1 MDFPAFPDAPP
12 LLTQEEK
19 AELSSSSCSVKRY
32 KTILEEKT
40 AAYNDLF
47 HALYPIEKLVKGLS
61 AVYDE
66 TLQAAWVAKGLN
78 NEDSV
83 SLVAVGGY
91 GRSELHPKSD
101 IDLLILTQDGVT
113 PPGEK
118 IESFIA
124 FLWDINLDV
133 GHSVR
138 TIKECSEMA
147 EQDLTVITNLIE
159 SRTLYGPPDL
169 LANLKLH
176 IDVSQMWDGHTF
188 YKAKVAEQKKRHAK
202 YQNTAYN
209 LEPNLKECPGGLRD
223 MQVIDWV
230 AKRHLHTHRLSAL
243 IEKSFLS
250 EDEYIQL
257 KGAVSHLWRI
267 RWALHMI
274 SGRKEDRL
282 LFDHQ
287 RALAKLFGFDDDDL
301 KRNVERFM
309 QGYYQSVASIQQLN
323 DLLLQHFEESFL
335 LTDSEDHI
343 EILNERFQICNGQIE
358 ARSNDLFQT
367 YPSSMLEIYALKGS
381 HENISGI
388 RANTMRMLRDNLD
401 LIDDDFRND
410 KRNTDLF
417 LDIISTR
424 YRLTSILRSMKHI
437 GLLGRYLPEFGAIIG
452 QMQHDLFHI
461 YTVDAHTLQ
470 LIENLRRLWQ
480 SDFKQKFPI
489 SAQAIRHLS
498 KVELLYIAGL
508 YHDIAKGRG
517 GDHSE
522 LGCVDAQ
529 AFCERHGLSKRD
541 TELVVW
547 LVRHHLFMS
556 VTAQRK
562 DISDPEVIWEF
573 ASFVK
578 DQEHLDYLFILTVA
592 DINATNPTMWNSWRA
607 SLMRQLYLETRRA
620 LRRGLD
626 SPIDA
631 EMLSDEHKQR
641 ALEILMEENVDMLEA
656 EEVWSKIEEEYF
668 IRSNGDEIAWNTEAI
683 LLHRPSDK
691 PLVAIRPL
699 GGRDFSGASKI
710 FIYTLNTKHLFAV
723 TAAIFEQL
731 GLTILDAKVSNTTD
745 NYTLDTFV
753 VMDSNDNETS
763 LYLDEERIC
772 LIKETLTEQ
781 LDTPL
786 LYESLVKRYTP
797 RILKIFNSPSTAHF
811 VSQPEE
817 VWSALEITAP
827 DRPGL
832 LALIGQFFMNHNI
845 MLHKAKV
852 ATLGE
857 RVEDTF
863 YVTEENGDLITDPE
877 RMNDICNSLKEKID
891 RFSQT
896 TDYNI

>member
-12 LLTQEEK
+12 LLTQDEK
-19 AELSSSSCSVKRY
+19 NELAKPSCSIQRY
-32 KTILEEKT
+32 KAILEEKT
-40 AAYNDLF
+40 AAYDNLF
-47 HALYPIEKLVKGLS
+47 HSLYPIEKLVKGLS

-66 TLQAAWVAKGLN
+66 ALQSAWIANGLDT
-78 NEDSV
+78 EESV
-83 SLVAVGGY
+83 SLVAVGGF

-101 IDLLILTQDGVT
+101 IDLLILVNDGAT
-113 PPGEK
+113 PEKDK
-118 IESFIA
+118 IEAFITL
-124 FLWDINLDV
+124 LWDINLDV

-138 TIKECSEMA
+138 TISECVDMA
-147 EQDLTVITNLIE
+147 AQDITVITNLIE
-159 SRTLYGPPDL
+159 SRTLYGSEEL

-176 IDVSQMWDGHTF
+176 TDTTHMWDGHTF
-188 YKAKVAEQKKRHAK
+188 YKAKLEEQKRRHAK

-230 AKRHLHTHRLSAL
+230 AKRHLHTNRLSAL
-243 IEKSFLS
+243 IDKSFLS

-257 KGAVSHLWRI
+257 KGAVGHLWRI

-287 RALAKLFGFDDDDL
+287 RTLTKVFGFDDDDL

-309 QGYYQSVASIQQLN
+309 QGYYQSVAAIQQLN

-335 LTDSEDHI
+335 LADAEDAI
-343 EILNERFQICNGQIE
+343 EILNERFQSCNGQLE
-358 ARSNDLFQT
+358 ARSPTLFQDN
-367 YPSSMLEIYALKGS
+367 PSAMLELYVLRGS
-381 HENISGI
+381 HKNIKGI
-388 RANTMRMLRDNLD
+388 RANTMRQLRDSLD
-401 LIDDDFRND
+401 LVDDEFRND
-410 KRNTDLF
+410 SNNTDLF
-417 LDIISTR
+417 LDIIASR
-424 YRLTSILRSMKHI
+424 HRLTSILRSMKHI

-461 YTVDAHTLQ
+461 YTVDAHTLH
-470 LIENLRRLWQ
+470 LVENLRRLWLPE
-480 SDFKQKFPI
+480 FKQKFPI
-489 SAQAIRHLS
+489 SSQAIRHLP

-529 AFCERHGLSKRD
+529 AFCERHGISKND
-541 TELVVW
+541 TALVVW
-547 LVRHHLFMS
+547 LVRNHLFMS

-573 ASFVK
+573 ASYVK

-607 SLMRQLYLETRRA
+607 SLMRQLYLETKRA

-626 SPIDA
+626 FPIDA
-631 EMLSDEHKQR
+631 DMISDEHKQR
-641 ALEILMEENVDMLEA
+641 ALEIIIERNVDIMEA
-656 EEVWSKIEEEYF
+656 EAIWETIEEEYF

-683 LLHRPSDK
+683 LRHRPSDK
-691 PLVAIRPL
+691 PLIAITPL
-699 GGRDFSGASKI
+699 GGRNFSGASKI
-710 FIYTLNTKHLFAV
+710 FIYTLISKHLFAV
-723 TAAIFEQL
+723 TAATFEQL
-731 GLTILDAKVSNTTD
+731 GLTILDAKISHTTD
-745 NYTLDTFV
+745 NYSLDSFV
-753 VMDSNDNETS
+753 VMDSNDSDTN
-763 LYLDEERIC
+763 LHLDKERIT
-772 LIKETLTEQ
+772 LIRKTLMEQ
-781 LDTPL
+781 LETPS
-786 LYESLVKRYTP
+786 LYESVVQRHTP
-797 RILKIFNSPSTAHF
+797 RILKIFNSPATAHF

-845 MLHKAKV
+845 MLHKAKI

-863 YVTEENGDLITDPE
+863 YITEENGDLITDE
-877 RMNDICNSLKEKID
+877 DSMNNICTLLKEKID
-891 RFSQT
+891 RFSQAM
-896 TDYNI
+896 D

>member
-19 AELSSSSCSVKRY
+19 QELAKPNCSITRY
-32 KTILEEKT
+32 KAIIEEKT
-40 AAYNDLF
+40 NAYNDLF

-61 AVYDE
+61 SFFDE
-66 TLQAAWVAKGLN
+66 VLQAAWIAKELN
-78 NEDSV
+78 IENHV
-83 SLVAVGGY
+83 SLIAVGGY

-101 IDLLILTQDGVT
+101 IDLLIL
-113 PPGEK
+113 
-118 IESFIA
+118 IENETSAPKDKLEAFIT
-124 FLWDINLDV
+124 FLWDISLDI

-138 TIKECSEMA
+138 TINQCTDMA
-147 EQDLTVITNLIE
+147 ATDITVITNLIE
-159 SRTLYGPPDL
+159 SRTLIGSPDL
-169 LANLKLH
+169 LATLKLH
-176 IDVSQMWDGHTF
+176 VDTDHMWDGHSF
-188 YKAKVAEQKKRHAK
+188 YQAKLAEQKQRHAK

-230 AKRHLHTHRLSAL
+230 AKRHLHTNRLSAL
-243 IEKSFLS
+243 IDKHFLS

-257 KGAVSHLWRI
+257 KGAVSHLWRV
-267 RWALHMI
+267 RWALHMVA
-274 SGRKEDRL
+274 GRKEDRL

-287 RALAKLFGFDDDDL
+287 RTLTKLFGFDDDDL

-309 QGYYQSVASIQQLN
+309 QGYYQSVAAIQQLN

-335 LTDSEDHI
+335 SLDAINTVDIINDH
-343 EILNERFQICNGQIE
+343 FQIANGQLE
-358 ARSNDLFQT
+358 ARSPTLFQDN
-367 YPSSMLEIYALKGS
+367 PSCMLEIYVLFGGQ
-381 HENISGI
+381 ENIKGI
-388 RANTMRMLRDNLD
+388 RANTMRQLRDNLE
-401 LIDDDFRND
+401 LVDDDFRNN
-410 KRNTDLF
+410 KKNTDLF
-417 LDIISTR
+417 LDVIASR
-424 YRLTSILRSMKHI
+424 YHLSSILRSMKHL

-470 LIENLRRLWQ
+470 LVENLRRLWLPEY
-480 SDFKQKFPI
+480 KQKFPI
-489 SAQAIRHLS
+489 SSQAIRHIE
-498 KVELLYIAGL
+498 KVELVYIAGL

-529 AFCERHGLSKRD
+529 AFCERHGLSKKD
-541 TELVVW
+541 TALIVW
-547 LVRHHLFMS
+547 LVRNHLFMS

-573 ASFVK
+573 ASYVK

-607 SLMRQLYLETRRA
+607 SLMRQLYLETKRA

-631 EMLSDEHKQR
+631 EMISDEHKQR
-641 ALEILMEENVDMLEA
+641 ALEVMLENNADITEA
-656 EEVWSKIEEEYF
+656 EDIWSTIEDEYF

-683 LLHRPSDK
+683 LRHRPSQK
-691 PLVAIRPL
+691 PLIAVTPL
-699 GGRDFSGASKI
+699 GGRNFSGASKI
-710 FIYTLNTKHLFAV
+710 FIYTPISNHLFAV
-723 TAAIFEQL
+723 MAATFEQL
-731 GLTILDAKVSNTTD
+731 GLTILDAKISHTTD
-745 NYTLDTFV
+745 NYSLDSFV
-753 VMDSNDNETS
+753 VMDSNDSDTN
-763 LYLDEERIC
+763 LYLDKERIN
-772 LIKETLTEQ
+772 LIRQTLMEQ
-781 LDTPL
+781 LETPSR
-786 LYESLVKRYTP
+786 YESVVQRHTP
-797 RILKIFNSPSTAHF
+797 RILKIFNSPATAHF

-832 LALIGQFFMNHNI
+832 LALVGQFFMNNGI
-845 MLHKAKV
+845 MLHKAKI

-863 YVTEENGDLITDPE
+863 YITEDNGDLITD
-877 RMNDICNSLKEKID
+877 NDRINTICNLLKEKID
-891 RFSQT
+891 RFSKAM
-896 TDYNI
+896 D

>member
-12 LLTQEEK
+12 LLTEEEK
-19 AELSSSSCSVKRY
+19 DKLAKPGCSISHY
-32 KTILEEKT
+32 KAIIEEKT

-47 HALYPIEKLVKGLS
+47 HSLYPIEKLVKGLS
-61 AVYDE
+61 SFYDE
-66 TLQAAWVAKGLN
+66 VLHAVWIAKEL
-78 NEDSV
+78 DSEKHV

-91 GRSELHPKSD
+91 GRGELHPKSD
-101 IDLLILTQDGVT
+101 IDLLILIENDASA
-113 PPGEK
+113 PKEK
-118 IESFIA
+118 LESFIT

-138 TIKECSEMA
+138 TLNECTQMA
-147 EQDLTVITNLIE
+147 AEDITIITNLIE
-159 SRTLYGPPDL
+159 SRTLVGSKDL
-169 LANLKLH
+169 LATLKLN
-176 IDVSQMWDGHTF
+176 IDTSNMWDGHSF
-188 YKAKVAEQKKRHAK
+188 YQAKLAEQKQRHAK

-230 AKRHLHTHRLSAL
+230 AKRHLHTNRLSAL
-243 IEKSFLS
+243 IEKEFLS

-267 RWALHMI
+267 RWALHTI
-274 SGRKEDRL
+274 ANRKEDRL

-287 RALAKLFGFDDDDL
+287 RTLARLFGFDDDDL

-309 QGYYQSVASIQQLN
+309 QGYYQSVAAIQQLN

-335 LTDSEDHI
+335 EKDSVTPI
-343 EILNERFQICNGQIE
+343 EIINDHFQVANGQLE
-358 ARSNDLFQT
+358 ARSPTLFQDN
-367 YPSSMLEIYALKGS
+367 PSSMLEIYVLFGA
-381 HENISGI
+381 HENIKGI
-388 RANTMRMLRDNLD
+388 RANTMRQLRDNLE
-401 LIDDDFRND
+401 LVDDNFRNN
-410 KRNTDLF
+410 KTNTDLF
-417 LDIISTR
+417 MDIISSR
-424 YRLTSILRSMKHI
+424 FRLSSILRSMKHL

-470 LIENLRRLWQ
+470 VVENLRRLWLPEY
-480 SDFKQKFPI
+480 KQKFPI
-489 SAQAIRHLS
+489 SSQAIRHIQ
-498 KVELLYIAGL
+498 KVELVYIAGL

-547 LVRHHLFMS
+547 LVRNHLFMS

-573 ASFVK
+573 ASYVK

-607 SLMRQLYLETRRA
+607 SLMRQLYLETKRA

-626 SPIDA
+626 FPIDA
-631 EMLSDEHKQR
+631 DMISDEHKQR
-641 ALEILMEENVDMLEA
+641 ALEIIIERNVDIMEA
-656 EEVWSKIEEEYF
+656 EKIWESIEDEYF

-683 LLHRPSDK
+683 IQHRPSEK
-691 PLVAIRPL
+691 PLIAITPL
-699 GGRDFSGASKI
+699 GGRNFSGASKI
-710 FIYTLNTKHLFAV
+710 FIYTPISRHLFAV
-723 TAAIFEQL
+723 TAATFEQL
-731 GLTILDAKVSNTTD
+731 GLTILDAKISHTTD
-745 NYTLDTFV
+745 NYTLDSFV
-753 VMDSNDNETS
+753 VMDSNDNDTN
-763 LYLDEERIC
+763 LYLDKERIA
-772 LIKETLTEQ
+772 LIRNTLMAQLETPSTYASVVQ
-781 LDTPL
+781 
-786 LYESLVKRYTP
+786 RHTP
-797 RILKIFNSPSTAHF
+797 RILKIFNSPATAHF

-832 LALIGQFFMNHNI
+832 LALVGQFFMNHNI
-845 MLHKAKV
+845 MLHKAKI

-863 YVTEENGDLITDPE
+863 YITEENGDLITDIDS
-877 RMNDICNSLKEKID
+877 MNNICTLLKEKID
-891 RFSQT
+891 RFSQAM
-896 TDYNI
+896 D

>member
-12 LLTQEEK
+12 LLTMEEK
-19 AELSSSSCSVKRY
+19 KELSRMGCSIPRY
-32 KTILEEKT
+32 KAIIEEKT
-40 AAYNDLF
+40 NSYNDLF
-47 HALYPIEKLVKGLS
+47 HSLYPIEKLVKGLS
-61 AVYDE
+61 CFYDE
-66 TLQAAWVAKGLN
+66 IMQAAWMSKGL
-78 NEDSV
+78 DSEAHV

-91 GRSELHPKSD
+91 GRGELHPKSD
-101 IDLLILTQDGVT
+101 IDLLILIENETLAPKD
-113 PPGEK
+113 K
-118 IESFIA
+118 IEAFIT

-138 TIKECSEMA
+138 TIDESTEMA
-147 EQDLTVITNLIE
+147 EKDITVITNLIE
-159 SRTLYGPPDL
+159 SRTLIGPEDL
-169 LANLKLH
+169 LATLKLH
-176 IDVSQMWDGHTF
+176 VDISQMWDGHSF
-188 YKAKVAEQKKRHAK
+188 YQAKLAEQKQRHAK

-243 IEKSFLS
+243 IEKEFLS

-257 KGAVSHLWRI
+257 KGAVSHLWRV
-267 RWALHMI
+267 RWALHMVA
-274 SGRKEDRL
+274 GRKEDRL

-287 RALAKLFGFDDDDL
+287 RTLTKLFGFDDDDL

-309 QGYYQSVASIQQLN
+309 QGYYQSVAAIQQLN

-335 LTDSEDHI
+335 AKDAINTVEVINDH
-343 EILNERFQICNGQIE
+343 FQIANGQLE
-358 ARSNDLFQT
+358 ARSATLFNDT
-367 YPSSMLEIYALKGS
+367 PSSMLELYVLYGEY
-381 HENISGI
+381 ENIKGI
-388 RANTMRMLRDNLD
+388 RANTMRQLRDSLD

-410 KRNTDLF
+410 KVNTDLF
-417 LDIISTR
+417 LDIIASR
-424 YRLTSILRSMKHI
+424 YRLTSILRSMKHL

-470 LIENLRRLWQ
+470 LVENLRRLWLPE
-480 SDFKQKFPI
+480 FKQKFPI
-489 SAQAIRHLS
+489 SAQAIRHIA

-547 LVRHHLFMS
+547 LVRNHLFMS

-573 ASFVK
+573 ASYVK

-607 SLMRQLYLETRRA
+607 SLMRQLYLETKRA

-626 SPIDA
+626 FPIDA
-631 EMLSDEHKQR
+631 DMISDEHKQR
-641 ALEILMEENVDMLEA
+641 ALEIIIERNVDIVEA
-656 EEVWSKIEEEYF
+656 ENIWETIEEEYF

-683 LLHRPSDK
+683 LRHRPSDK
-691 PLVAIRPL
+691 PLIAITPL
-699 GGRDFSGASKI
+699 GGRNFSGASKI
-710 FIYTLNTKHLFAV
+710 FIYTPISKHLFAV
-723 TAAIFEQL
+723 TAATFEQL
-731 GLTILDAKVSNTTD
+731 GLTILDAKISHTSD
-745 NYTLDTFV
+745 NYSLDSFV
-753 VMDSNDNETS
+753 VMDSNDNDTN
-763 LYLDEERIC
+763 LHLDKERIT
-772 LIKETLTEQ
+772 LIRKTLMEQ
-781 LDTPL
+781 LETPSMF
-786 LYESLVKRYTP
+786 ESVVQRHTP

-845 MLHKAKV
+845 MLHKAKI

-863 YVTEENGDLITDPE
+863 YITDENGDLITDPDS
-877 RMNDICNSLKEKID
+877 MNTICDLLKEKID
-891 RFSQT
+891 RFSQAM
-896 TDYNI
+896 D